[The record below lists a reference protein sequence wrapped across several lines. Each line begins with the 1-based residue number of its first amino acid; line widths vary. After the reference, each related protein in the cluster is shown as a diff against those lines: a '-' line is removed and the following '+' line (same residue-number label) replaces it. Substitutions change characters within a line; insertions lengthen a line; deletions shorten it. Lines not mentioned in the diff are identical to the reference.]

1 VDTQT
6 TVQQTSAMSVA
17 VEVGPSVW
25 REAARRFFANRLA
38 VCGLAFAS
46 MIVLVAIFADRL
58 ALTDRDFANFAEV
71 LQYPSLQHPLGTD
84 GVGRDFYT
92 RVIYGART
100 SMLVGFGVPLLA
112 TLIGVP
118 LGAIAGW
125 RSGLFEFVLLRV
137 IEIMT
142 ALPAILFAILLVT
155 IWGSGLEK
163 LILYMALFG
172 WLGGAR
178 FARAQ
183 FMSLKQREYVLS
195 ARALGASDRRMMLQ
209 HILPNALGPIVVGVM
224 IGIPAAILGEAGLS
238 YLGLGIQ
245 DPEPS
250 WGKMVAD
257 SQQYIQVFPYL
268 ALVPTVLIALTM
280 LAFTFVGD
288 GLRDALDPYMQR

>member
-1 VDTQT
+1 MQTET
-6 TVQQTSAMSVA
+6 TVQQTSAMGLA

-25 REAARRFFANRLA
+25 REAARRFFGNRLA
-38 VCGLAFAS
+38 VFGLVVAS
-46 MIVLVAIFADRL
+46 LIVFCAIFANFL
-58 ALTDRDFANFAEV
+58 ALTDRDFANFAEI
-71 LQYPSLQHPLGTD
+71 LQFPSPQHPLGTD

-92 RVIYGART
+92 RVLYGART
-100 SMLVGFGVPLLA
+100 SMLVGFGAPLLA
-112 TLIGVP
+112 TLLGVP
-118 LGAIAGW
+118 LGMLAGW
-125 RSGLFEFVLLRV
+125 RGGLFDFVLLRV

-155 IWGSGLEK
+155 IFGSGLEK
-163 LILYMALFG
+163 LILYMALTG

-183 FMSLKQREYVLS
+183 FMSLQQREYVLS
-195 ARALGASDRRMMLQ
+195 ARALGASDRRMMVQ
-209 HILPNALGPIVVGVM
+209 HILPNALGPIIVGVM
-224 IGIPAAILGEAGLS
+224 TGIPGAILGEAGLS

-245 DPEPS
+245 DPVPS

-257 SQQYIQVFPYL
+257 SQQYIQVYWYL
-268 ALVPTVLIALTM
+268 ALIPTVLIALTM